1 MKSSRL
7 NKQASTSANIL
18 CSPAWLLRGISSN
31 PGELTLT
38 ESRISFIAQDRG
50 SAWDWQLS
58 KLALQSGNPAFMG
71 TLKSGSAVVLFNALL
86 SDILVRSPWYYFSG
100 GLVLQIRGKSFRV
113 SFGGPAGSSSA
124 SAELRAVSAMRRIGK
139 KWLQAL
145 TAE

>member
-7 NKQASTSANIL
+7 NKQASTSANIM
-18 CSPAWLLRGISSN
+18 CSPAWLLRGISSI

-58 KLALQSGNPAFMG
+58 KLALQSGNPAFMD
-71 TLKSGSAVVLFNALL
+71 TLKGGSAVVLFNEPL

-124 SAELRAVSAMRRIGK
+124 SDELRAVSAMRRIGK

>member
-1 MKSSRL
+1 MKSTRL
-7 NKQASTSANIL
+7 NKQASASANIL
-18 CSPAWLLRGISSN
+18 CSPAWLLRGISSI

-50 SAWDWQLS
+50 TAWDWQLS
-58 KLALQSGNPAFMG
+58 KLALQSGNPAFMD
-71 TLKSGSAVVLFNALL
+71 TLKSGSAVVLFNEPL

-124 SAELRAVSAMRRIGK
+124 SDEFRAVSAMRRIGK

-145 TAE
+145 TAG

>member
-1 MKSSRL
+1 MKSTRL
-7 NKQASTSANIL
+7 NKQASTGANIL
-18 CSPAWLLRGISSN
+18 CSPAWLLRGISSI

-38 ESRISFIAQDRG
+38 ESRISFTAQDPG
-50 SAWDWQLS
+50 SAWDWQLR
-58 KLALQSGNPAFMG
+58 KLALLSGNPAFMD
-71 TLKSGSAVVLFNALL
+71 TLKRGTAVVVFNEPLA
-86 SDILVRSPWYYFSG
+86 DILVRSPWYYFSG

-124 SAELRAVSAMRRIGK
+124 SDELRAVSAMRRVGK